1 MKNILFEISSQEK
14 NRILEMH
21 KKSTK
26 NHYLVNEQLENE
38 TIDFVKAADDFV
50 KKFKG
55 KEMNFY
61 LPEDNTLPIITK
73 FMCNKVSFNGDGT
86 EIYFDGYSKDIGTI
100 KLTYVCDG
108 TKIFTVDIQR
118 FENNFLNNTLG
129 GIWKT
134 FDFGINDKWKKLLS
148 GYVSKKNRTTNLVGL
163 DLNKKMGED
172 LRNLAKNSPRPLV
185 EGGMD
190 QNGVEMIKYI
200 QDFLCSTN
208 KSGRAV
214 PKANFASTN
223 NRGDQNMA

>member
-1 MKNILFEISSQEK
+1 MKNILFEMSSQEK

-26 NHYLVNEQLENE
+26 NHYLVNEQIEPE
-38 TIDFVKAADDFV
+38 TLDFAKSAGEFM
-50 KKFKG
+50 KKFQG

-61 LPEDNTLPIITK
+61 LPGDNSLPIISK
-73 FMCNKVSFNGDGT
+73 FMCNKVTFNSDGT
-86 EIYFDGYSKDIGTI
+86 EIYLDGKSKDIGII

-108 TKIFTVDIQR
+108 TNIFSVDIQR
-118 FENNFLNNTLG
+118 FENNFLNATLG
-129 GIWKT
+129 AFWKT
-134 FDFGINDKWKKLLS
+134 YDVGIDDKWRKLLK
-148 GYVSKKNRTTNLVGL
+148 GYVNKKNRTTNLVGS

-172 LRNLAKNSPRPLV
+172 FRNLAKNSPRPLV

-200 QDFLCSTN
+200 QDFLCSNN

-223 NRGDQNMA
+223 NRGDQNMT